1 MTYTF
6 ATLEVSQ
13 LAYDEVRAKL
23 LAAGYEHAI
32 TSDSSE
38 EELIDMHG
46 IALVSISATKSN
58 DDDRNSPA

>member
-6 ATLEVSQ
+6 ATLEVSR

-23 LAAGYEHAI
+23 LEAGYEHAI

-46 IALVSISATKSN
+46 IALVSTKSDN
-58 DDDRNSPA
+58 ADDRSSPA